1 MILLAL
7 IGAAM
12 IGITLGLLGSGGSI
26 LTVPILVYLLGKDG
40 KIAITESLAIVGGI
54 AAFGVIPHARKG
66 LVQWK
71 VAAFFGVPGMLG
83 ASVGSFIGGYLP
95 GALQLILF
103 AAVMLTASWFMLK
116 KSSKELPAQQ
126 TDSRSPQALW
136 IVMLEGF
143 AVGTMTGI
151 VGVGGGFLIVP
162 SLVLLAGLSMHHAV
176 ATSLVVIVA
185 NSWAAFARYQFD
197 IGDAGLSIE
206 WTTIVLFISVG
217 AVGTFV
223 GKAVGGRIDQR
234 ALKRLFAVFLIVMGL
249 VMIARESVR
258 LLNNQDSDQESASN
272 S

>member
-1 MILLAL
+1 MIILAL
-7 IGAAM
+7 IGAAL

-54 AAFGVIPHARKG
+54 AAFGVIPHARKK

-71 VAAFFGVPGMLG
+71 VAAFFGVPGILG
-83 ASVGSFIGGYLP
+83 ASAGSIIGSYLP
-95 GALQLILF
+95 GAVQLILF
-103 AAVMLTASWFMLK
+103 AAVMLTASWFMLR
-116 KSSKELPAQQ
+116 KSRKDLPQQ
-126 TDSRSPQALW
+126 ESENRSSQALW
-136 IVMLEGF
+136 IVMLEGI

-162 SLVLLAGLSMHHAV
+162 SLVLLAGLPMHHAI

-185 NSWAAFARYQFD
+185 NSWAAFTRYQFD
-197 IGDAGLSIE
+197 VADAGLSID
-206 WTTIVLFISVG
+206 WATIALFIAVG

-258 LLNNQDSDQESASN
+258 LLSEPDTDQETVSGS
-272 S
+272 